1 MTVLLAWDNVPS
13 GSHGGGTCLLSSNLP
28 VYIFLGG
35 VAISQKFKTPLKRQK
50 HEIQLA
56 RYTIYWANVWG
67 KVRLVRQ
74 Y

>member
-1 MTVLLAWDNVPS
+1 MHLVGHMGVAFVQWQ
-13 GSHGGGTCLLSSNLP
+13 LLSSNLP

-35 VAISQKFKTPLKRQK
+35 VAISQKLKNPLQRQK

-56 RYTIYWANVWG
+56 QYTIYWANVWG